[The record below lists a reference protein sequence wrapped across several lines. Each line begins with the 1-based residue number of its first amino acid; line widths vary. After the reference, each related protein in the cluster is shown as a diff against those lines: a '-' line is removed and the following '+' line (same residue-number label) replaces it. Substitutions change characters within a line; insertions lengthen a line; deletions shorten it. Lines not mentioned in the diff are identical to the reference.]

1 MKWFL
6 CINFQVKVAKFLG
19 ITIRHAFADSN
30 SVTVVIQFAE
40 QGSRMIFKTI
50 TGFDLLK
57 KKQRLSAATYLSN
70 TQNDIR
76 NPLSLQKGSEIF

>member
-1 MKWFL
+1 M
-6 CINFQVKVAKFLG
+6 KVAKFLG

-30 SVTVVIQFAE
+30 SVTVVVQFAE

-57 KKQRLSAATYLSN
+57 KKQRLSAATYLVIHKM
-70 TQNDIR
+70 TF
-76 NPLSLQKGSEIF
+76 EIHFHFKREVKYFKN